1 MAAAPLLSTYQA
13 NAPGWVESRFGYA
26 LGMAGK
32 TEKSTTVLL
41 IAGFKLFKAILL
53 LAAALGTMKLLHNDV
68 EATLTGWAHQLHVD
82 PQGTKANVLINKVA
96 GLSLLQLQGMAGGEL
111 FYSGLLFTESI
122 GLFLRRRWAEYFTVI
137 TTATFIPVE
146 IYELLEKVS
155 AVKLAVLAINIAI
168 VLYLMR
174 RLKTAA

>member
-1 MAAAPLLSTYQA
+1 MA
-13 NAPGWVESRFGYA
+13 E
-26 LGMAGK
+26 K
-32 TEKSTTVLL
+32 TENSKTVLL
-41 IAGFKLFKAILL
+41 IAAFKLLKAILL
-53 LAAALGTMKLLHNDV
+53 LAAALGTMKLMRKDV
-68 EATLTGWAHQLHVD
+68 AVTLAGWAHHLHVD
-82 PQGTKANVLINKVA
+82 PQGAKANAVINRVS
-96 GLSLLQLQGMAGGEL
+96 GLSLIQLEEMAGGEI

-146 IYELLEKVS
+146 IYELLEKAS
-155 AVKLAVLAINIAI
+155 AVKVGVLVINLAI